1 MEMNDSA
8 VNEETV
14 QKIREI
20 VVKHLELAPDEL
32 SDTGLFIED
41 YAAESLGVI
50 DILAAVET
58 EFGIDIEQSEFER
71 IVSVES
77 IYAVVT
83 EAARR

>member
-41 YAAESLGVI
+41 YAAESLGVV

-58 EFGIDIEQSEFER
+58 EFGVAIEQSEFER
-71 IVSVES
+71 MVSVES
-77 IYAVVT
+77 VYAVVT
-83 EAARR
+83 AAARR

>member
-8 VNEETV
+8 VNEERM

-58 EFGIDIEQSEFER
+58 EFGVAIDQSEFER
-71 IVSVES
+71 MVNVES
-77 IYAVVT
+77 VYAVVA

>member
-20 VVKHLELAPDEL
+20 VVTHLELAPDEL

-41 YAAESLGVI
+41 YAAESLGVV

-58 EFGIDIEQSEFER
+58 EFGVAIEQSEFER
-71 IVSVES
+71 MVSVES
-77 IYAVVT
+77 VYAVVT
-83 EAARR
+83 EAAKR